1 MVEIASIS
9 PSIIELRG
17 VRFEEG
23 EKVQKIMDICHKF
36 KHLYLEGYPC
46 GRKTRKEKDLKLKRW
61 GKCPR
66 ICFTYLVTNDN
77 KSHNLAIHVL
87 VSDVQSLLKK
97 YSQDQIDYFTQM
109 YTQDVA
115 DEIVN
120 ILNNEIPILFG

>member
-17 VRFEEG
+17 VKFEEG

-46 GRKTRKEKDLKLKRW
+46 GRKTRKEKGLKLKRW
-61 GKCPR
+61 GKCPG

-97 YSQDQIDYFTQM
+97 YSQDKIDYFTQM